1 MSMLDTLRENR
12 AKLADQVE
20 AKRAEHLKIV
30 TEERALTADEETE
43 FTNLRSRLT
52 SIDSA
57 LVEEEA
63 REAEALKQQE
73 ERDVKLGGDGKGDP
87 GHGAPNIRVGFEA
100 DLVYSKS
107 HPENSWYQ
115 DMLDVNY
122 AGPRQLEALERMRR
136 HQEQME
142 GIYRAGAAGKDE
154 HGQRAHRAVA
164 SYVRENTRF
173 NKEQRATST
182 GGSSMGDFAP
192 TIYMLPEYAPFR
204 TYGRTLIDNL
214 KKYPMPDSGLV
225 FAVPTITQPT
235 QGVNQTNSA
244 TQGANENTTVSSRD
258 MTATYQTGTLQTIV
272 DNLNVSQ
279 QYLDRVGPGIEG
291 DMIVHDDQQRQM
303 NRLLNIYA
311 WNALFAS
318 GVGVVP
324 YTDTAFNAYK
334 FKAACHQAKAA
345 IRKTDGVVAYPTTF
359 FGDADLWE
367 SIEGAYDGQNRPFV
381 VPQGVAFNP
390 IAVGDESNAPEGY
403 TGFKFAGLPAFADE
417 AMWVSWSG
425 GAASSGGS
433 GYHPAVIGAFDIA
446 SYWMEGA
453 PVIRVLPQPGA
464 ASLTVLI
471 QQYNYAAY
479 VPIYLNAIQAIY
491 GTGTTT
497 SYLL

>member
-1 MSMLDTLRENR
+1 MSRLATLTENR
-12 AKLADQVE
+12 TKAKDALADLLSDYDTIL
-20 AKRAEHLKIV
+20 A
-30 TEERALTADEETE
+30 ERALTPEEET
-43 FTNLRSRLT
+43 RLD
-52 SIDSA
+52 DSKKHLA
-57 LVEEEA
+57 QLEA
-63 REAEALKQQE
+63 RLADATEDETRANAEAE
-73 ERDVKLGGDGKGDP
+73 ERAKKLGGAP
-87 GHGAPNIRVGFEA
+87 GSVTGTAGVRVGWEG
-100 DLVYSKS
+100 DLVYSEANR
-107 HPENSWYQ
+107 ENSWYQ

-122 AGPRQLEALERMRR
+122 AGPRQASAAERMRR

-142 GIYRAGAAGKDE
+142 AIYRGGSAGKDE
-154 HGQRAHRAVA
+154 QSRRAHRAVS

-182 GGSSMGDFAP
+182 GSASMGDFAP

-235 QGVNQTNSA
+235 LGVNQTNSS

-311 WNALFAS
+311 WNTLFAS
-318 GVGVVP
+318 GVGSLQ
-324 YTDTAFNAYK
+324 YTDSAFNAQK
-334 FKAACHQAKAA
+334 FKAQIHAGKAT

-367 SIEGAYDGQNRPFV
+367 SIEGAYDSSGRPFV

-390 IAVGDESNAPEGY
+390 LAIGDETNAPEGY

-417 AMWVSWSG
+417 AMWVSWNG
-425 GAASSGGS
+425 GAASAGGT
-433 GYHPAVIGAFDIA
+433 GQHPAVIGAFDIA

-464 ASLTVLI
+464 ATLTVLI

-479 VPIYLNAIQAIY
+479 VPIYLPAIQVVY
-491 GTGTTT
+491 GTGTGT
-497 SYLL
+497 SFLL